1 MLTVLAH
8 VGAPLAPHD
17 VWASWQPDLAL
28 VVGIATVAA
37 LYVRGTRRRD
47 PRSTR
52 FFAAVAALLIA
63 TMSPLE
69 ALAGE
74 LASAHMAQHLVL
86 MLVAAPLLATS
97 SPVERVMLGLGP
109 TWRRPVGRLRRRTH
123 LTPANIDFVRSPV
136 LVGVATAAVTWW
148 WHASIPYGAA
158 LRVDVVHHV
167 EHASFVAV
175 FAWFWWAAL
184 VGRPRHAPRPAAI
197 FMIFGVMMSNVLLG
211 ALMTFARSAWYDE
224 YAESTSAWGLSHLA
238 DQQLAGVL
246 MWVPPSLVYVPA
258 ALWLLVESLDLGRRE
273 HLTGAV
279 EDPAPS
285 DTMALPPE

>member
-8 VGAPLAPHD
+8 AGASVAPHD
-17 VWASWQPDLAL
+17 LWVSWRPDPLLL
-28 VVGIATVAA
+28 VGLATVAA

-47 PRSTR
+47 PRSIR
-52 FFAAVAALLIA
+52 FFAGVAALLIA

-69 ALAGE
+69 ALAGA

-97 SPVERVMLGLGP
+97 SPLERVMLGLGP

-123 LTPANIDFVRSPV
+123 MTPANIDFVRSPV
-136 LVGVATAAVTWW
+136 LVGVVTAATTWW

-158 LRVDVVHHV
+158 LRIDIVHHV
-167 EHASFVAV
+167 EHATLIAV
-175 FAWFWWAAL
+175 FAWFWWVAL
-184 VGRPRHAPRPAAI
+184 VGRHAPRPAAV

-211 ALMTFARSAWYDE
+211 ALMTFARSAWYEE
-224 YAESTSAWGLSHLA
+224 YAASTSAWGLTHLA

-246 MWVPPSLVYVPA
+246 MWVPPSLLYVPA
-258 ALWLLVESLDLGRRE
+258 ALWLLIESLDLRRRDRV
-273 HLTGAV
+273 TGAV
-279 EDPAPS
+279 DDPAPG